1 MSFQQGLSGL
11 NASSK
16 NLEVIGNNI
25 ANANTYGAKGSR
37 AEFSDV
43 YATAMN
49 GAGGGTTAGIG
60 VNVSSVAQQFNQGNI
75 TTTTNPLDMAING
88 RGFFQIQAASGETLY
103 SRNGQFKLDRDG
115 FVVNAQGLKLKAQAW
130 DEAAG
135 RGVGDAAPIQMQT
148 GLGAPVK
155 TGAGTN
161 PALAGVQLSIN
172 LDARK
177 DVPTTAM
184 AFDTPESYNFS
195 TSQTLYDG
203 QGAPLT
209 MGYYFRKTATD
220 SWDVYGSINGQSW
233 DGTTDPGAPL
243 TSLSF
248 SADGVMT
255 TAPANVSRDIIDPRL
270 PTTPAATTLFS
281 QLPISFDGTS
291 QYAAGFSVSQLKQD
305 GYTSG
310 ELTGMSFDSSGV
322 AKATFSN
329 GRSTNLAQIQLTDFT
344 NLQGL
349 QPLGANLWQATYAS
363 GDPVR
368 VGAPGSGVLGS
379 VQSGA
384 LEESNVD
391 LTGELVN
398 MITAQRLYQAN
409 SQTIKT
415 QDQVLQTLVNLR

>member
-16 NLEVIGNNI
+16 NLDVIGNNI
-25 ANANTYGAKGSR
+25 ANANTYGAKSSR

-43 YATAMN
+43 YATALSGGS
-49 GAGGGTTAGIG
+49 GAGATGIG
-60 VNVSSVAQQFNQGNI
+60 VMVSGVAQQFNQGNI
-75 TTTTNPLDMAING
+75 TTTSNPLDMAING
-88 RGFFQIQAASGETLY
+88 RGFFQIEAASGDTVY

-115 FVVNAQGLKLKAQAW
+115 FVVNGQGLKLLAQPW

-135 RGVGDAAPIQMQT
+135 RGAGAAGPIQLQG

-155 TGAGTN
+155 TGTGTN
-161 PALAGVQLSIN
+161 PALAGVQMSLN
-172 LDARK
+172 LDA
-177 DVPTTAM
+177 TAEAPAAAM
-184 AFDTPESYNFS
+184 SFSTPASYNFS

-203 QGAPLT
+203 QGSPLT
-209 MGYYFRKTATD
+209 MAYYFRKTAPDTF
-220 SWDVYGSINGQSW
+220 DVYASINGKAWNGAASPA
-233 DGTTDPGAPL
+233 TGAPL

-248 SADGVMT
+248 NAGGVLT
-255 TAPANVSRDIIDPRL
+255 SPSTVTRSIIDPDN
-270 PTTPAATTLFS
+270 AASTLFAS
-281 QLPISFDGTS
+281 LPISFEGTS

-305 GYTSG
+305 GYASG
-310 ELTGMSFDSSGV
+310 ELTGISFDSTGV
-322 AKATFSN
+322 AKASYSN

-349 QPLGANLWQATYAS
+349 QPLGANLWQSTYAS

-368 VGAPGSGVLGS
+368 VGAPGTGLLGP